1 MNKDVDGKMVTS
13 NAQLAGHS
21 TSALLS
27 AFFSK
32 SSMNPTDL
40 TGQRPCPFECLF
52 FAWAVR
58 PTPLQ
63 KRVKG
68 MACLWASTS
77 SKYLLALV
85 NGIFL
90 MAWAVSRVFYHV
102 DKKKQYSELKSKIW
116 DREYNPCFFYPLIK

>member
-1 MNKDVDGKMVTS
+1 MNGDVDSKMVLG
-13 NAQLAGHS
+13 NAQLFGDS

-58 PTPLQ
+58 PIPLQ
-63 KRVKG
+63 NRVKG
-68 MACLWASTS
+68 MACL
-77 SKYLLALV
+77 
-85 NGIFL
+85 
-90 MAWAVSRVFYHV
+90 
-102 DKKKQYSELKSKIW
+102 
-116 DREYNPCFFYPLIK
+116 